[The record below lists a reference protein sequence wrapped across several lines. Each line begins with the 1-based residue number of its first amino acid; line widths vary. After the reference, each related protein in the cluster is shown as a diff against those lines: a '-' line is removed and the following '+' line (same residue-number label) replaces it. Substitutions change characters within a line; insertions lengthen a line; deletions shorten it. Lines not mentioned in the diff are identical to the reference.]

1 VTAPLETRGLTFAYP
16 GHTGGLRDVSITV
29 QAGRR
34 TALLGP
40 NGSGKS
46 TLLLHLAGILPPAGG
61 SLLLDGTPLGRDARS
76 LSRWREAVGLVFQ
89 NPDDQLFGP
98 TVSADVAMGP
108 RNLGLPSDLVQHA
121 THEALACL
129 HLLAL
134 AERPIHA
141 LSAGEKRRVA
151 LAGVLAMRP
160 RILLLDEPTAGLDAA
175 AEANLLAA
183 LDARVEV
190 GTAVVMATHDVALAR
205 EWADEVVV
213 MIDGQVLL
221 QGAAAALSPIV
232 MAQARLHRTWTR
244 RAPRMLSLEN
254 ESS

>member
-1 VTAPLETRGLTFAYP
+1 MTVPLETRGLTFNYP

-29 QAGRR
+29 HAARR

-61 SLLLDGTPLGRDARS
+61 SLWMDGAPLGRDARS
-76 LSRWREAVGLVFQ
+76 LSRWRETVGLVFQ

-108 RNLGLPSDLVQHA
+108 RNLGLTPDVVLHA
-121 THEALACL
+121 THEALAHL
-129 HLLAL
+129 GLLAL

-160 RILLLDEPTAGLDAA
+160 RILLLDEPTAGLDAS
-175 AEANLLAA
+175 AEEHLLAA
-183 LDARVEV
+183 LDARVAA
-190 GTAVVMATHDVALAR
+190 GTAIVMATHDVALAR
-205 EWADEVVV
+205 EWADDVVV
-213 MIDGQVLL
+213 MVDGQVLL
-221 QGAAAALSPIV
+221 QGAAAALSPDV
-232 MAQARLHRTWTR
+232 MAQARLHRIWTR
-244 RAPRMLSLEN
+244 SAPPTPSLEN